1 VILLGIDT
9 STSCGSMAL
18 VDDRR
23 VIAEWNLSHSK
34 THSERLLPGLV
45 RMLEAADTPLER
57 VDLIAVAVGPG
68 SFTGLRIG
76 LATAKA
82 LALGA
87 GKPMVGVP
95 TLDVLAENVVASPLL
110 VCPALDARKGEVFA
124 ALYRKPAPGSSQRI
138 SPYLS
143 VRPEQLLE
151 EIQEP
156 ALFLGDGSLL
166 YRERLQSLARHPI
179 LLAPLECHSPRAS
192 TLCRLA
198 LEKYRA
204 EGAAD
209 PADIRAL
216 YVRLSDAELN
226 RAKGAA

>member
-1 VILLGIDT
+1 MILLGIDT

-23 VIAEWNLSHSK
+23 VIAEWSLSHSK
-34 THSERLLPGLV
+34 THSERLLPGLA
-45 RMLEAADTPLER
+45 RMLEAADVPLGR
-57 VDLIAVAVGPG
+57 VDLIAAAVGPG

-110 VCPALDARKGEVFA
+110 VCAALDARKGEIFA
-124 ALYRKPAPGSSQRI
+124 ALYRKPAPGSSQRV
-138 SPYLS
+138 SSYLS
-143 VRPEQLLE
+143 VRPERLLE
-151 EIQEP
+151 ELQEP
-156 ALFLGDGSLL
+156 ALFLGDGALL
-166 YRERLQSLARHPI
+166 YWERLQSLARQSI

-204 EGAAD
+204 EGVVD

-216 YVRLSDAELN
+216 YVRPSDAELN
-226 RAKGAA
+226 RARGAH